1 MDLFSWW
8 KVSGYCSAYK
18 ISKANRKWL
27 LKRLYPFVE
36 VQTLE
41 EIALHAAAATST
53 IKPMKVRLLTEP
65 ELGTIVTVYPSK

>member
-1 MDLFSWW
+1 
-8 KVSGYCSAYK
+8 
-18 ISKANRKWL
+18 
-27 LKRLYPFVE
+27 

-41 EIALHAAAATST
+41 EIALHAAAATSS